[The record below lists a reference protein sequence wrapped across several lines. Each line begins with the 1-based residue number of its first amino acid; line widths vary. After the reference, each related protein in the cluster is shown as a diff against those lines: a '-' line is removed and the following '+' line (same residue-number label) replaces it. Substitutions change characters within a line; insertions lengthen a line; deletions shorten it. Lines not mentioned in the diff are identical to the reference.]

1 MSIKDIIDSPKM
13 AITVTTSDLKE
24 MVRYFLDEAHK
35 QFEQELLSA
44 QKGEVYLITKEV
56 VATLKVDRTTLW
68 RWANTGYLVPIEL
81 GGKRRYRSSD
91 IEKLMKGG
99 EL

>member
-1 MSIKDIIDSPKM
+1 MERIIDLLNRPEVS
-13 AITVTTSDLKE
+13 ITVKASDLKE

-35 QFEQELLSA
+35 QFEQEQLSA
-44 QKGEVYLITKEV
+44 QKGEVYLTTKEV
-56 VATLKVDRTTLW
+56 VATLKVDRSTLW

-91 IEKLMKGG
+91 IEKLMEGR
-99 EL
+99 